1 MTVYT
6 SWIVTTKSETSTERQ
21 TRHFSSISGTRGV
34 DVRVWCMVTGSG
46 LRWRRLYM
54 CVVLWCPN
62 CLRTGTTVVSSVRV
76 SVCPC
81 VCLCDV
87 RGLGEKSPEIYLGT
101 RKRKCDEIY
110 WNFTFIVLN
119 IWFSYNCSDIFV
131 KLIWKLINEFKEII
145 WKSKY
150 IWINLSV

>member
-21 TRHFSSISGTRGV
+21 TRHFPSISGTRGV

-62 CLRTGTTVVSSVRV
+62 VPEQRLCHLS
-76 SVCPC
+76 
-81 VCLCDV
+81 VCLCV
-87 RGLGEKSPEIYLGT
+87 LVFVYVMSGVLGEKSPEIYRGA

-131 KLIWKLINEFKEII
+131 KSIWKLINEFKEII

-150 IWINLSV
+150 MWINLSV

>member
-6 SWIVTTKSETSTERQ
+6 SLIMTTTSETSTERQ

-34 DVRVWCMVTGSG
+34 DVWWPGAVYAGDVCI
-46 LRWRRLYM
+46 
-54 CVVLWCPN
+54 CVLCCGVLTYRSNGC
-62 CLRTGTTVVSSVRV
+62 VI
-76 SVCPC
+76 CPC
-81 VCLCDV
+81 VCVSVCLSMWCPGFGWKV
-87 RGLGEKSPEIYLGT
+87 TGNIPRNQE
-101 RKRKCDEIY
+101 RKCDEIY

-150 IWINLSV
+150 MWINLSV